1 MAQTNNSGGGSTT
14 QLKRVLGF
22 GDLMGAAV
30 GQIIGAG
37 IMTLLGSTMLRTG
50 RSLPLAFLIAFVI
63 ICCQYLPLLFIGG
76 TVRVRGGS
84 YTTAAMLAGKN
95 FAGAYSIIYLF
106 SNLSISMYALSFA
119 EYLIPLMGFGNVQVV
134 ALIILTLFFLLNCFG
149 IDKFAITQNII
160 VILLVVA
167 LGLLVVF
174 GFKHGIDPN
183 YFAEETWMTGGVL
196 GLFQAGGLLT
206 FAVGGG
212 NEIINLSAEAKN
224 PTKDIPKVMII
235 STLIVSALYGVIA
248 FVAAGVLPLD
258 QVAGKNLSVVAQE
271 VLPYGFYVFFVIC
284 GAGFALISTLNAK
297 FAWAPKPT
305 MQACDDGWFPAG
317 LAKLSRWN
325 TPIVILTILYAIA
338 VICIV
343 TGLSIDIIG
352 NMCQIANGFMN
363 LMINWYLCR
372 LPEVIP
378 EEWNS
383 SKFKVSN
390 TTLRI
395 IAMLGVLASALNIF
409 LNASD
414 LSPVL
419 LALNAIVVIGA
430 FVFAAVRGKHA
441 KVVVSYE
448 KL

>member
-1 MAQTNNSGGGSTT
+1 
-14 QLKRVLGF
+14 
-22 GDLMGAAV
+22 
-30 GQIIGAG
+30 
-37 IMTLLGSTMLRTG
+37 
-50 RSLPLAFLIAFVI
+50 
-63 ICCQYLPLLFIGG
+63 
-76 TVRVRGGS
+76 
-84 YTTAAMLAGKN
+84 
-95 FAGAYSIIYLF
+95 
-106 SNLSISMYALSFA
+106 
-119 EYLIPLMGFGNVQVV
+119 
-134 ALIILTLFFLLNCFG
+134 
-149 IDKFAITQNII
+149 
-160 VILLVVA
+160 
-167 LGLLVVF
+167 
-174 GFKHGIDPN
+174 
-183 YFAEETWMTGGVL
+183 
-196 GLFQAGGLLT
+196 
-206 FAVGGG
+206 
-212 NEIINLSAEAKN
+212 
-224 PTKDIPKVMII
+224 
-235 STLIVSALYGVIA
+235 
-248 FVAAGVLPLD
+248 
-258 QVAGKNLSVVAQE
+258 
-271 VLPYGFYVFFVIC
+271 
-284 GAGFALISTLNAK
+284 
-297 FAWAPKPT
+297 
-305 MQACDDGWFPAG
+305 MQACVDGCFPSG